1 MKFSEFDLEEIW
13 SRYIQLSV
21 KTCGDDPFD
30 DEGGDELEI
39 SMHHFLLTWNTL
51 LAPLSFLT
59 LAELGPNILRAE
71 ARRCF
76 GSSPNRQVA
85 QGLLYLSV
93 ALSGAN
99 LSISFPLTERLSLI
113 LRQLAKEYQTPD

>member
-21 KTCGDDPFD
+21 KTCGDDSFD

-39 SMHHFLLTWNTL
+39 SMQRFLVTWNTL
-51 LAPLSFLT
+51 IAALPPPN

-76 GSSPNRQVA
+76 GSSPNRLVA
-85 QGLLYLSV
+85 QGLLHLSV
-93 ALSGAN
+93 ALSGAKP
-99 LSISFPLTERLSLI
+99 SISFPITERLSLI